1 MRLLIL
7 DSIRG
12 LAFCFMFIFHIFV
25 ILKLFNYDI
34 NLHNNN
40 IKYFGI
46 IAKIYLYFFLV
57 YHYIYLILILLILFH
72 LKKKY

>member
-12 LAFCFMFIFHIFV
+12 LAFCFMFIYHIFV

-46 IAKIYLYFFLV
+46 IARNLF
-57 YHYIYLILILLILFH
+57 ILIFGISLHIIL
-72 LKKKY
+72 Y